1 MAVFLVNG
9 DDGWQGSAGQHTYCV
24 PSTQTP
30 RCKPEKQKT
39 TNIFIY
45 YQTLL
50 TIKHFKRM
58 KKNFLLLLLLTLL
71 PLAGWAASAD
81 LITKPTLASG
91 LTYNGTAQALTTG
104 SFQLPSDYNMT
115 VGGVLWAV
123 TTTADAPEPTAGGVA
138 FSNVTA
144 KDAGK
149 YWVWY
154 KVLGDGDV
162 YGENGVWTQIG
173 TSFVRINQ
181 ASLGFVDATPK
192 TGLVYD
198 GTAQALFTAAATAN
212 FGTIQYSLDNST
224 WTTDI
229 ANIKGTDAT
238 NYHVLWK
245 IAEKEDLLP
254 NLTDDAIAYSGSY
267 DVAIDSAPIT
277 AEIDGTPAFTF
288 NGQEQTP
295 TIIVKSGEK
304 TLTAGNYEITYWTD
318 DARSAAQV
326 DAPTD
331 AKTYYIKVTG
341 INNYS
346 GIVDDLSYEI
356 AKKSLADEDV
366 TAVVKNDYINKT
378 YKGEAITG
386 YAASNLKV
394 QAYVGTDNVLTLNS
408 TMYDRKGYENNIN
421 VPAADAAD
429 NLKPRFKVVG
439 KGNFTGERY
448 VYFNIVPRS
457 LTTVTISDDIVV
469 DQTYTGLQIK
479 PTTENKITYNTQT
492 LVEGEDKDFTVAYG
506 ENKVVAK
513 NAEGTVINGGTI
525 TITGTGNYK
534 DEVVKNFKIQPA
546 TLTVNAKDF
555 SKNLGSADPTS
566 EELATGKYYEIT
578 GYVTGETAETV
589 VVTGAPTFAIAGH
602 TETTGT
608 KDDVITISAVTGLS
622 AANYSFAAGAAADL
636 IIGQASVT
644 VAATAT
650 EKTYGYKLPALDKDA
665 FGFTAT
671 GLLGAEEITA
681 LTFTV
686 KDANN
691 HECAAGEMLKAGEY
705 TITPSAATATS
716 DSYVFEYTPA
726 TLTIKPYKLT
736 IEAQNQTIDYGKQ
749 PVVGTNATTHF
760 LNAYVLFRD
769 ANGTPIGKS
778 TMETLY
784 NVWKEDFIEST
795 EWVVADNH
803 PLAEPGTI
811 KVNLKEGYDN
821 KNFEVQTVEGNVTYN
836 ALGGLVLTSTDADLA
851 AIEAADGTE
860 VNVKIDFSLRNN
872 RNLGGERSWKQ
883 YDWMTLTLPFDISVA
898 DLSKALGYAI
908 VNVIDDSRTVVNG
921 TSSEFYG
928 KLTMTG
934 GNGNE
939 TKLAANKP
947 FLVKTAG
954 DINGVVDFGLQTIV
968 APASAEDLTVD
979 AGQGATFVGTYAP
992 MTVSSADDAKK
1003 WFMIGGGY
1011 GKWARIGTTSAATW
1025 ELQSTEAYIQLP
1037 SETQSIVFN
1046 FEDVDGG
1053 TTAIK
1058 SIDVD
1063 NLSGKVSAEGWY
1075 TLNCVKLQGAPTEKG
1090 VYIKDG
1096 KKVVIK

>member
-1 MAVFLVNG
+1 
-9 DDGWQGSAGQHTYCV
+9 
-24 PSTQTP
+24 
-30 RCKPEKQKT
+30 
-39 TNIFIY
+39 
-45 YQTLL
+45 
-50 TIKHFKRM
+50 M
-58 KKNFLLLLLLTLL
+58 KKHFLLLLWMTLL
-71 PLAGWAASAD
+71 PLAGWATSAD
-81 LITKPTLASG
+81 LTTKPTLTAG
-91 LTYNGTAQALTTG
+91 LIYTGQPQALITG
-104 SFQLPSDYNMT
+104 NYAFPANYDTS
-115 VGGVLWAV
+115 
-123 TTTADAPEPTAGGVA
+123 AGGVQWAVKA
-138 FSNVTA
+138 FDTVEPTNPEAGDVVTFANVKA
-144 KDAGK
+144 INAGK
-149 YWVWY
+149 YCVWY
-154 KVLGDGDV
+154 KVLKDNDV
-162 YGENGVWTQIG
+162 YDEDGAWTKLGG
-173 TSFVRINQ
+173 TFVRINK
-181 ASLGFVDATPK
+181 ASLGFEAATPA

-198 GTAQALFTAAATAN
+198 GTPQALFTANATAAD
-212 FGTIQYSLDNST
+212 FATIQYSIWDTTLETPAWSD
-224 WTTDI
+224 WTADVRTFT
-229 ANIKGTDAT
+229 GTDAGSYT
-238 NYHVLWK
+238 VKWQ
-245 IAEKEDLLP
+245 IANKADLLA
-254 NLTDDAIAYSGSY
+254 NLTDDESAYSGTFD
-267 DVAIDSAPIT
+267 DVVIASAEIT

-295 TIIVKSGEK
+295 TIIVKSGET
-304 TLTAGNYEITYWTD
+304 TLTAGTDYNITYWTD
-318 DARSAAQV
+318 EERTATQV
-326 DAPTD
+326 AAPTD
-331 AKTYYIKVTG
+331 AKTYYILVTG
-341 INNYS
+341 INNYAGAGPS
-346 GIVDDLSYEI
+346 HNVATLSYAI
-356 AKKSLADEDV
+356 GKKSLADEDV

-378 YKGEAITG
+378 YKGKAIAG
-386 YAASNLKV
+386 YVPANLSV
-394 QAYVGTDNVLTLNS
+394 IAYVGTDNELTLGNS
-408 TMYDRKGYENNIN
+408 GYNREGYENNIN

-429 NLKPRFKVVG
+429 DQKPRFKVVG
-439 KGNFTGERY
+439 KGNYTGERY

-457 LTTVTISDDIVV
+457 LNDVTISADLEA
-469 DQTYTGLQIK
+469 DQTYTGGQIT
-479 PTTENKITYNTQT
+479 PTTEGKLVYTNDTPTDLT
-492 LVEGEDKDFTVAYG
+492 LVETTDFTVAYG
-506 ENKVVAK
+506 ENKNVVK
-513 NAEGTVINGGTI
+513 EEGVVVNGGTI
-525 TITGTGNYK
+525 TITGKGNYTG
-534 DEVVKNFKIQPA
+534 EVVKNFKITPVE
-546 TLTVNAKDF
+546 LTVNAKNF
-555 SKNLGSADPTS
+555 SKNLGTADPTS
-566 EELATGKYYEIT
+566 DELAAGNYYEIT
-578 GYVTGETAETV
+578 GYVNEETAETAG
-589 VVTGAPTFAIAGH
+589 VTGAPTFAIADH
-602 TETTGT
+602 PETTGT
-608 KDDVITISAVTGLS
+608 HPSVISISAVTGLS
-622 AANYSFAAGAAADL
+622 AANYSFVAGAAANL
-636 IIGQASVT
+636 IIGQGSVT

-650 EKTYGYKLPALDKDA
+650 EETYGYKLPTLDKDA

-671 GLLGAEEITA
+671 GLLGAETITA

-691 HECAAGEMLKAGEY
+691 NEYAAGDMLEAGEY

-726 TLTIKPYKLT
+726 TLTINPYKLT
-736 IEAQNQTIDYGKQ
+736 IEAQDQAIDYGTA
-749 PVVGTNATTHF
+749 PVLCSSTTSWANTYVKF
-760 LNAYVLFRD
+760 LD
-769 ANGTPIGKS
+769 ADGNTIGK
-778 TMETLY
+778 TAFEALY
-784 NVWKEDFIEST
+784 GVWKEDFIENT

-1075 TLNCVKLQGAPTEKG
+1075 TLNGVKLQGAPTEKG